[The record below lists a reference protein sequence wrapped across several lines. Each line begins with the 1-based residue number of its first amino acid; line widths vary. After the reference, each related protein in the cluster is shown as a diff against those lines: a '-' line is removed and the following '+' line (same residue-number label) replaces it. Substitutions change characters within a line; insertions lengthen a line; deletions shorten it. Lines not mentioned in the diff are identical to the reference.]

1 MFTDRVPVRLLF
13 NNAKLETLAETNL
26 KSRVVMALQSLT
38 VKEFI
43 AEVLEAMQATRSL
56 RKYRIDIVFY
66 GKSVRFPIRF

>member
-1 MFTDRVPVRLLF
+1 MHKDRVPVRLQF
-13 NNAKLETLAETNL
+13 NNAKLEKLAETNL

-43 AEVLEAMQATRSL
+43 AEVLEAMKATRSL

-66 GKSVRFPIRF
+66 GKSQRFPIRF

>member
-1 MFTDRVPVRLLF
+1 
-13 NNAKLETLAETNL
+13 
-26 KSRVVMALQSLT
+26 MALQSLT

-56 RKYRIDIVFY
+56 RKYCIDIVFY